1 MYINP
6 FIHNKSLKSIKQPS
20 TFMQQ
25 SIAKTKLGLAQAGSP
40 RSGERSDLAQAADS
54 RLGETAI
61 VPLEGFA
68 NSRLGEA
75 VSPGRDCSSLKKNTA
90 ARLGERSSRNLASSR
105 YSRLGE
111 MSSPGRV
118 YRFPPLFHAC
128 SNTNSLKHKLTHD
141 SIQSIMTASK
151 AFLHHHKQHTSTRTR
166 NRTNTYKKVNQN
178 AKSSFPYLERA
189 YTRPRHQL
197 RSATVREVV
206 SKNGRTAGQRK
217 NKVIM
222 EP

>member
-1 MYINP
+1 MRHHHQTVEIR
-6 FIHNKSLKSIKQPS
+6 PS
-20 TFMQQ
+20 
-25 SIAKTKLGLAQAGSP
+25 SEASP
-40 RSGERSDLAQAADS
+40 RGLRGITSLH
-54 RLGETAI
+54 
-61 VPLEGFA
+61 
-68 NSRLGEA
+68 EA
-75 VSPGRDCSSLKKNTA
+75 PPRDCSSLKKNTA
-90 ARLGERSSRNLASSR
+90 ARLGERSSRNLASSH
-105 YSRLGE
+105 YSHLGE

-118 YRFPPLFHAC
+118 YRFSPLFNAC
-128 SNTNSLKHKLTHD
+128 SNTNSL
-141 SIQSIMTASK
+141 MTASK